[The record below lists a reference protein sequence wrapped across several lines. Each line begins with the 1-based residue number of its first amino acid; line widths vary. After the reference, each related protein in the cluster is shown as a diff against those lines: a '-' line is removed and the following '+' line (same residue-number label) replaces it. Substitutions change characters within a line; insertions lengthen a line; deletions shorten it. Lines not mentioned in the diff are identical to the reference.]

1 MTRRWVVALGS
12 LCLTVVMCAG
22 CVGPAPTTEDYAV
35 KAEQTASDAVSA
47 ARTAVLAVRTQESD
61 RLTAA
66 MLEVLL
72 QESEAALSSVTGSFD
87 ALQPPNTPAADQVA
101 SQLNALLADAGDDA
115 RELRISARRDDEEQL
130 RLHADALAVTADEL
144 EALAQELG
152 Q

>member
-1 MTRRWVVALGS
+1 
-12 LCLTVVMCAG
+12 
-22 CVGPAPTTEDYAV
+22 
-35 KAEQTASDAVSA
+35 
-47 ARTAVLAVRTQESD
+47 
-61 RLTAA
+61 

-87 ALQPPNTPAADQVA
+87 ALQPPNTLTADQIA
-101 SQLNALLADAGDDA
+101 GELNDLLADAGDDA

-130 RLHADALAVTADEL
+130 RLHADALAATADEL